1 MRLWMVELRR
11 LDQEAPVTLGEVAA
25 LWPTLVARVQAGS
38 GPVRASLVRPG
49 HPVAVDGHRITV
61 ALPADQ
67 PFYLERLTRDE
78 NLTATVA
85 EIAGELLGVPVTV
98 RWVAGSE
105 TSP

>member
-1 MRLWMVELRR
+1 
-11 LDQEAPVTLGEVAA
+11 
-25 LWPTLVARVQAGS
+25 
-38 GPVRASLVRPG
+38 
-49 HPVAVDGHRITV
+49 
-61 ALPADQ
+61 
-67 PFYLERLTRDE
+67 LTRDE